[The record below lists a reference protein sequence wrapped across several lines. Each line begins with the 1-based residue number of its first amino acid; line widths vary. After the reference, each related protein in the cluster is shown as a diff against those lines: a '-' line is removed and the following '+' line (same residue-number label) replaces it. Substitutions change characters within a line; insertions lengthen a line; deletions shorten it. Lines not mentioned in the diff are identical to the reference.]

1 MIANLKHKI
10 LLSSKIWLQA
20 IKVHKL
26 RKLKLGNSH
35 IQLIYKK
42 KLKNTQNSKK
52 NLKEEKTL
60 NLKTSIMPRL
70 QRNIEKLKKQIDDFL
85 NDPK

>member
-1 MIANLKHKI
+1 MRANLKHKI
-10 LLSSKIWLQA
+10 LLPSKIWLQT

-26 RKLKLGNSH
+26 RMLKLGYSH

-42 KLKNTQNSKK
+42 KFKDTQNSKK
-52 NLKEEKTL
+52 NFKEEKTL